1 MAATPQARLKRHA
14 LCGSEGRHPPLH
26 ILFAHSHAAE
36 VECCLQEL
44 DRVHFTVSAE
54 IVVTPEE
61 FSERLGKHAYD
72 LIVAEYPSPNWHET
86 QALEL
91 LNRSNRQI
99 PLIFV
104 GRILQRET
112 VAEFITRGAYDC
124 IEMGHIGHLPVAV
137 HRALDE
143 KALREER
150 DRAQIGLR
158 HSEAR
163 YRALAGNLS
172 YGICRCDLD
181 GKFLE
186 VNEAMVKMLG
196 YASREELLGVNL
208 ASDLLQD
215 PGNRAQLLGQPDQQG
230 SVDPIEIEWK
240 RKDGTTLKVRLS
252 GQEVMGE
259 QGEVDVYE
267 VITEDVTKQRQL
279 EDHLRQQ
286 AARDPLTGLAN
297 YRHLA
302 EVLDMEIKR
311 SERTG
316 REFAL
321 LLFDL
326 DGLKQIN
333 DHYGHLIGSHAL
345 CRVADVLSFCRDID
359 TAARYGGDEFAVVLP
374 ETETEAANQV
384 AQRICDSIANDGMGP
399 VLSVSIGIAV
409 YPHDGE
415 RIETLLHAADVAMYA
430 MKVGKHK
437 PLDVGKQRRS
447 NGRLL
452 DGRIERRLTMS
463 VPVYLASSRE
473 PRAS

>member
-1 MAATPQARLKRHA
+1 MASTPQARLKRDA
-14 LCGSEGRHPPLH
+14 LSGSEGRHPPLH
-26 ILFAHSHAAE
+26 ILFVHSHAAE
-36 VECCLQEL
+36 VERCLQEL
-44 DRVHFTVSAE
+44 ERVHFTVIAE
-54 IVVTPEE
+54 IVATPEE
-61 FSERLGKHAYD
+61 FSERLNSQAYD
-72 LIVAEYPSPNWHET
+72 IVVAEYPSPNWRET

-91 LNRSNRQI
+91 LRLSKRQI

-104 GRILQRET
+104 SGTLRRET

-124 IEMGHIGHLPVAV
+124 IEMDHLGHLPVTI

-150 DRAQIGLR
+150 DRAENGLR

-172 YGICRCDLD
+172 YGICRCDLG

-196 YASREELLGVNL
+196 YASKEQLLAVNL
-208 ASDLLQD
+208 ASDLIQS
-215 PGNRAQLLGQPDQQG
+215 PGKRAQLLGQPDQQG
-230 SVDPIEIEWK
+230 SVDPLEIEWK
-240 RKDGTTLKVRLS
+240 RKDSTTLKVRLS
-252 GQEVMGE
+252 GQEVMGQ
-259 QGEVDVYE
+259 QGELDTYE
-267 VITEDVTKQRQL
+267 VIIEDVTKQRQL

-286 AARDPLTGLAN
+286 AASDPLTGLAN

-302 EVLDMEIKR
+302 EVLDLEIKR

-316 REFAL
+316 REFTL

-333 DHYGHLIGSHAL
+333 DRYGHMTGSHAL

-374 ETETEAANQV
+374 ETDAEAANQV

-399 VLSVSIGIAV
+399 PLSVSIGVAV

-415 RIETLLHAADVAMYA
+415 RIEALLRKADVAMYT
-430 MKVGKHK
+430 MKARKHK
-437 PLDVGKQRRS
+437 
-447 NGRLL
+447 LL
-452 DGRIERRLTMS
+452 D
-463 VPVYLASSRE
+463 AK
-473 PRAS
+473 

>member
-1 MAATPQARLKRHA
+1 MASTSQARLKRDA
-14 LCGSEGRHPPLH
+14 PSGSEGRHPPLH
-26 ILFAHSHAAE
+26 VLFVHSHAAE
-36 VECCLQEL
+36 VKRCLQEL
-44 DRVHFTVSAE
+44 DTVHFTVSAE
-54 IVVTPEE
+54 TVVTPEE
-61 FSERLGKHAYD
+61 FSERLSSQAYD
-72 LIVAEYPSPNWHET
+72 LVVAEYPSPNWQET

-91 LNRSNRQI
+91 LNRSKRQI

-104 GRILQRET
+104 GPILQRET

-208 ASDLLQD
+208 ASELIQN
-215 PGNRAQLLGQPDQQG
+215 PVKRAQLLGQAGQQG
-230 SVDPIEIEWK
+230 TVDPVEIEWK
-240 RKDGTTLKVRLS
+240 RKDGTSLKVRVS

-259 QGEVDVYE
+259 QGELHSYE

-333 DHYGHLIGSHAL
+333 DRYGHLIGSHAL

-374 ETETEAANQV
+374 ETDVEAANHA
-384 AQRICDSIANDGMGP
+384 AQRICDSIANDGMEP
-399 VLSVSIGIAV
+399 ALSVSIGVAV

-415 RIETLLHAADVAMYA
+415 SLETLLRAADVAMYS
-430 MKVGKHK
+430 MKASKHK
-437 PLDVGKQRRS
+437 
-447 NGRLL
+447 LL
-452 DGRIERRLTMS
+452 NLK
-463 VPVYLASSRE
+463 
-473 PRAS
+473 

>member
-1 MAATPQARLKRHA
+1 
-14 LCGSEGRHPPLH
+14 LH
-26 ILFAHSHAAE
+26 ILFVHSNAAE
-36 VECCLQEL
+36 VERCLQEL
-44 DRVHFTVSAE
+44 DKVHFTVSAE
-54 IVVTPEE
+54 VVVTPEE
-61 FSERLGKHAYD
+61 FSERLGSHAYD
-72 LIVAEYPSPNWHET
+72 LVVAELTSPDWRET
-86 QALEL
+86 QASEL
-91 LNRSNRQI
+91 LHRSKRQI

-104 GRILQRET
+104 GGILQRET

-124 IEMGHIGHLPVAV
+124 IEMGRIGHLPVAV
-137 HRALDE
+137 RRALQE
-143 KALREER
+143 KTLREER
-150 DRAQIGLR
+150 DRAKNGLR

-172 YGICRCDLD
+172 YGICRCDRD

-196 YASREELLGVNL
+196 YASREELMAVNL
-208 ASDLLQD
+208 ASGLIQD
-215 PGNRAQLLGQPDQQG
+215 PAKRAQLLGQPDQQG
-230 SVDPIEIEWK
+230 SVDPLEIEWE
-240 RKDGTTLKVRLS
+240 RKDHTTLRVRLS
-252 GQEVMGE
+252 GHEVLGK
-259 QGEVDVYE
+259 QGQLDAYE

-279 EDHLRQQ
+279 EDHLREQ

-302 EVLDMEIKR
+302 EVLAMEVKR

-321 LLFDL
+321 LLFDV

-333 DHYGHLIGSHAL
+333 DRYGHLTGSHAL

-374 ETETEAANQV
+374 ETNSEAANQV

-399 VLSVSIGIAV
+399 LLSVSIGVAV

-415 RIETLLHAADVAMYA
+415 RIEALLRKADVAMYA
-430 MKVGKHK
+430 MKAKK
-437 PLDVGKQRRS
+437 
-447 NGRLL
+447 
-452 DGRIERRLTMS
+452 
-463 VPVYLASSRE
+463 RE
-473 PRAS
+473 LRNAR

>member
-1 MAATPQARLKRHA
+1 MAATPQARLKRDA
-14 LCGSEGRHPPLH
+14 LSGSEGRHPPLH
-26 ILFAHSHAAE
+26 ILFIHSHAAE
-36 VECCLQEL
+36 VKRCLQEL
-44 DRVHFTVSAE
+44 DRVHFTVSSE

-61 FSERLGKHAYD
+61 FSQRLGMHAYD
-72 LIVAEYPSPNWHET
+72 LIVAEYPSPNWQET

-91 LNRSNRQI
+91 LQRSKRPI

-143 KALREER
+143 KALRDER

-196 YASREELLGVNL
+196 YTSREELLGVNL
-208 ASDLLQD
+208 ASDLIQD
-215 PGNRAQLLGQPDQQG
+215 PVKRAQLLGQPDQQG
-230 SVDPIEIEWK
+230 SVEAIEIEWK
-240 RKDGTTLKVRLS
+240 RKDGTTLKVRGS
-252 GQEVMGE
+252 GQEVIDE
-259 QGEVDVYE
+259 QGRLDGYE

-279 EDHLRQQ
+279 EEHLRQQ
-286 AARDPLTGLAN
+286 AARDPLTGLSN

-302 EVLDMEIKR
+302 EVLDMEVKR

-333 DHYGHLIGSHAL
+333 DRHGHLIGSHAL

-374 ETETEAANQV
+374 ETGVEAANQV
-384 AQRICDSIANDGMGP
+384 AQRICESIANDGMEP
-399 VLSVSIGIAV
+399 ILSVSIGVAV

-415 RIETLLHAADVAMYA
+415 SIEALLRAADVAMYS
-430 MKVGKHK
+430 MKGKKHK
-437 PLDVGKQRRS
+437 
-447 NGRLL
+447 LL
-452 DGRIERRLTMS
+452 DTQQ
-463 VPVYLASSRE
+463 
-473 PRAS
+473 RASHET

>member
-1 MAATPQARLKRHA
+1 MASTPQARLKRDV
-14 LCGSEGRHPPLH
+14 LSGSEGRHLPLH
-26 ILFAHSHAAE
+26 ILFVHSHVAE
-36 VECCLQEL
+36 VERCLQEL
-44 DRVHFTVSAE
+44 DKVHFTASAE
-54 IVVTPEE
+54 IVRTPEE
-61 FSERLGKHAYD
+61 FSERLGSCSYD
-72 LIVAEYPSPNWHET
+72 LVVAEYPSPDLRET

-91 LNRSNRQI
+91 LHRSKRQI

-104 GRILQRET
+104 GGTMQRET

-143 KALREER
+143 KALRDER
-150 DRAQIGLR
+150 DRARIGLR

-196 YASREELLGVNL
+196 YASKEELLGVNL
-208 ASDLLQD
+208 ASGLIQD
-215 PGNRAQLLGQPDQQG
+215 PGKRAQLLGQPDQQG
-230 SVDPIEIEWK
+230 SVDPLEIEWK
-240 RKDGTTLKVRLS
+240 RKDGTILKVRLN
-252 GQEVMGE
+252 GYEVMGE
-259 QGEVDVYE
+259 QGELDAYE
-267 VITEDVTKQRQL
+267 VITEDVTNQRQL

-286 AARDPLTGLAN
+286 AARDPLTGLVN

-302 EVLDMEIKR
+302 GVLDMEIKR

-333 DHYGHLIGSHAL
+333 DRYGHLTGSHAI

-374 ETETEAANQV
+374 ETDAEAANQV
-384 AQRICDSIANDGMGP
+384 AQRICESIANDGMGP
-399 VLSVSIGIAV
+399 PLSVSIGVAV

-415 RIETLLHAADVAMYA
+415 RIEALLRKADVAMYA
-430 MKVGKHK
+430 MKAKK
-437 PLDVGKQRRS
+437 
-447 NGRLL
+447 
-452 DGRIERRLTMS
+452 
-463 VPVYLASSRE
+463 RE
-473 PRAS
+473 LRNAR

>member
-1 MAATPQARLKRHA
+1 MASTPQARLKRDA
-14 LCGSEGRHPPLH
+14 LCGSKSRHLPLH
-26 ILFAHSHAAE
+26 ILFVHSQVAE
-36 VECCLQEL
+36 VERCLQEL
-44 DRVHFTVSAE
+44 DRVHFLVSAE
-54 IVVTPEE
+54 IVASPEE
-61 FSERLGKHAYD
+61 FSERLAAHAYD
-72 LIVAEYPSPNWHET
+72 LVVAEYPSPNWRET

-91 LNRSNRQI
+91 LHRSKRRI

-112 VAEFITRGAYDC
+112 VAEFITKGAYDC
-124 IEMGHIGHLPVAV
+124 IEMEHIGHLPVAV
-137 HRALDE
+137 HRALQE
-143 KALREER
+143 KTLREER
-150 DRAQIGLR
+150 DRAKNGLG

-163 YRALAGNLS
+163 YLALAGNLS

-186 VNEAMVKMLG
+186 VNEAMLKMLG
-196 YASREELLGVNL
+196 YASKEELLAVNL
-208 ASDLLQD
+208 VSALIQD
-215 PGNRAQLLGQPDQQG
+215 AAKRAQLLGQPDRQG

-240 RKDGTTLKVRLS
+240 RKDGTILKVRLD
-252 GQEVMGE
+252 GQEVMSE
-259 QGEVDVYE
+259 QGELEADV
-267 VITEDVTKQRQL
+267 VITEDVTNQRQL
-279 EDHLRQQ
+279 EDRLRQQ

-302 EVLDMEIKR
+302 EVLAMEVKR

-333 DHYGHLIGSHAL
+333 DRYGHHTGSDAI

-374 ETETEAANQV
+374 ETGAEAANQV

-399 VLSVSIGIAV
+399 LLSVSVGVAV

-415 RIETLLHAADVAMYA
+415 RIEVLLRKADVAMYA
-430 MKVGKHK
+430 MKAKK
-437 PLDVGKQRRS
+437 
-447 NGRLL
+447 
-452 DGRIERRLTMS
+452 
-463 VPVYLASSRE
+463 RE
-473 PRAS
+473 LRNAR

>member
-1 MAATPQARLKRHA
+1 M
-14 LCGSEGRHPPLH
+14 
-26 ILFAHSHAAE
+26 
-36 VECCLQEL
+36 
-44 DRVHFTVSAE
+44 HFTVSAE
-54 IVVTPEE
+54 IVGTPEE
-61 FSERLGKHAYD
+61 FSERLGSLAYD
-72 LIVAEYPSPNWHET
+72 LVVAEYPSPDWRVT

-91 LNRSNRQI
+91 LHLSKRQI

-104 GRILQRET
+104 GGTLQRET
-112 VAEFITRGAYDC
+112 VADFITKGAYDC
-124 IEMGHIGHLPVAV
+124 IEMDHIGHLPVAV

-143 KALREER
+143 KALRDDR
-150 DRAQIGLR
+150 DRAKNGLR

-196 YASREELLGVNL
+196 YASKEELLGVNL
-208 ASDLLQD
+208 ASGLIQD
-215 PGNRAQLLGQPDQQG
+215 PGKRAQLLGQPDQQG
-230 SVDPIEIEWK
+230 SVDPVEIEWK
-240 RKDGTTLKVRLS
+240 RKDGTTLKVRFS
-252 GQEVMGE
+252 GQEVIGE
-259 QGEVDVYE
+259 QGELDTYE

-302 EVLDMEIKR
+302 EVLAMEVKR

-333 DHYGHLIGSHAL
+333 DRYGHLVGSHAI

-374 ETETEAANQV
+374 ETDAQAANQV
-384 AQRICDSIANDGMGP
+384 AQRISETIANDGMGP
-399 VLSVSIGIAV
+399 LLSVSIGVAV

-415 RIETLLHAADVAMYA
+415 SIETLLHAADAAMYS
-430 MKVGKHK
+430 MKAAKHK
-437 PLDVGKQRRS
+437 
-447 NGRLL
+447 LL
-452 DGRIERRLTMS
+452 DAG
-463 VPVYLASSRE
+463 
-473 PRAS
+473 

>member
-1 MAATPQARLKRHA
+1 LR
-14 LCGSEGRHPPLH
+14 
-26 ILFAHSHAAE
+26 ILFFHSQLAD
-36 VECCLQEL
+36 VKRCLNVL
-44 DRVHFTVSAE
+44 DKLHFTVSSDR
-54 IVVTPEE
+54 VVTLEE
-61 FSERLGKHAYD
+61 FTERLGSQSYD
-72 LIVAEYPSPNWHET
+72 LVIAEHPSSNSRET
-86 QALEL
+86 HAVEL
-91 LNRSNRQI
+91 LGLSKRQI
-99 PLIFV
+99 PVIFV
-104 GRILQRET
+104 GGTLQREV

-124 IEMGHIGHLPVAV
+124 IEMDHIGHLPVAI

-143 KALREER
+143 KALRDDR
-150 DRAQIGLR
+150 DRAENGLK

-196 YASREELLGVNL
+196 YASREELLAFNL
-208 ASDLLQD
+208 AGEMIQD
-215 PGNRAQLLGQPDQQG
+215 PVKRAQLLGESDQQG
-230 SVDPIEIEWK
+230 LIDPVEIEWK
-240 RKDGTTLKVRLS
+240 RKDGTSLKVRVS
-252 GQEVMGE
+252 GQEVRGA
-259 QGEVDVYE
+259 QGELESYE

-286 AARDPLTGLAN
+286 AARDPLTGLGN

-326 DGLKQIN
+326 DGLKKIN
-333 DHYGHLIGSHAL
+333 DRYGHLTGSHAL

-374 ETETEAANQV
+374 ETGPEAAKLV
-384 AQRICDSIANDGMGP
+384 AQRICDNIANDGMGP
-399 VLSVSIGIAV
+399 LLSVSIGVAV
-409 YPHDGE
+409 YPRDGE
-415 RIETLLHAADVAMYA
+415 RIEALLHTADVAMYS
-430 MKVGKHK
+430 MKATRHK
-437 PLDVGKQRRS
+437 
-447 NGRLL
+447 LL
-452 DGRIERRLTMS
+452 DGK
-463 VPVYLASSRE
+463 
-473 PRAS
+473 

>member
-1 MAATPQARLKRHA
+1 MASTPQARLKRDV
-14 LCGSEGRHPPLH
+14 LSGSEGRHLPLH
-26 ILFAHSHAAE
+26 ILFVHSHVAE
-36 VECCLQEL
+36 VGRCLQEL
-44 DRVHFTVSAE
+44 NKLHFTVNAE
-54 IVVTPEE
+54 VVVTPQE
-61 FSERLGKHAYD
+61 FTERLGRGAYD
-72 LIVAEYPSPNWHET
+72 LVVAEHPSPNWRET

-91 LNRSNRQI
+91 LHLSKSKI

-104 GRILQRET
+104 GGTMQRET

-124 IEMGHIGHLPVAV
+124 IEMGRIGHLPVAL
-137 HRALDE
+137 HRALQE

-150 DRAQIGLR
+150 DRAQNRLR
-158 HSEAR
+158 HSQAR

-172 YGICRCDLD
+172 YGICRCDRD

-196 YASREELLGVNL
+196 YASKEELLGANL
-208 ASDLLQD
+208 ASELIQD
-215 PGNRAQLLGQPDQQG
+215 PGKRTQLLGQPDLQG
-230 SVDPIEIEWK
+230 SVDPLEIEWK
-240 RKDGTTLKVRLS
+240 RKDGTILKVRLD
-252 GQEVMGE
+252 GHEVMSE
-259 QGEVDVYE
+259 QGELDAYE

-333 DHYGHLIGSHAL
+333 DCHGHLIGSHAL
-345 CRVADVLSFCRDID
+345 CRVADALSFCRDID
-359 TAARYGGDEFAVVLP
+359 TAG
-374 ETETEAANQV
+374 AAMLV
-384 AQRICDSIANDGMGP
+384 CMLA
-399 VLSVSIGIAV
+399 
-409 YPHDGE
+409 GE
-415 RIETLLHAADVAMYA
+415 R
-430 MKVGKHK
+430 
-437 PLDVGKQRRS
+437 
-447 NGRLL
+447 
-452 DGRIERRLTMS
+452 
-463 VPVYLASSRE
+463 
-473 PRAS
+473 

>member
-1 MAATPQARLKRHA
+1 MAATPQARLRRDA
-14 LCGSEGRHPPLH
+14 LSRSEGRHPPLQV
-26 ILFAHSHAAE
+26 LFVHSHAAE
-36 VECCLQEL
+36 VERCLQEL
-44 DRVHFTVSAE
+44 DKVHFTVRAE
-54 IVVTPEE
+54 TVQTPEQ
-61 FSERLGKHAYD
+61 FSEKLGSAAYD
-72 LIVAEYPSPNWHET
+72 LIVAEYPSPNWQET

-91 LNRSNRQI
+91 LTRSKRQI

-124 IEMGHIGHLPVAV
+124 IEMSHIGHLPVAV

-143 KALREER
+143 KALRDER
-150 DRAQIGLR
+150 DRAQKGLR

-172 YGICRCDLD
+172 YGICRCDLG

-196 YASREELLGVNL
+196 YGSRDELLGVNL
-208 ASDLLQD
+208 ASELIQD
-215 PGNRAQLLGQPDQQG
+215 PVKRAQLLGQPDQQG
-230 SVDPIEIEWK
+230 SVDPVEVEWK
-240 RKDGTTLKVRLS
+240 RKDGTTLKVRIS

-259 QGEVDVYE
+259 QGELETYE

-279 EDHLRQQ
+279 EDHLRLQ

-311 SERTG
+311 SERTR

-326 DGLKQIN
+326 DGLKRIN
-333 DHYGHLIGSHAL
+333 DSHGHLIGSNAL

-374 ETETEAANQV
+374 ETDEAAARQV
-384 AQRICDSIANDGMGP
+384 AQRICDSIANDGMEP
-399 VLSVSIGIAV
+399 ALSVSIGVAV

-415 RIETLLHAADVAMYA
+415 SIETLLRTADLAMYS
-430 MKVGKHK
+430 MKAS
-437 PLDVGKQRRS
+437 KQRA
-447 NGRLL
+447 
-452 DGRIERRLTMS
+452 DG
-463 VPVYLASSRE
+463 
-473 PRAS
+473 PR

>member
-1 MAATPQARLKRHA
+1 MAATPQARLKRDA
-14 LCGSEGRHPPLH
+14 LSGSQGRHPPLH
-26 ILFAHSHAAE
+26 ILFVHSHAAE
-36 VECCLQEL
+36 VERCLLEL
-44 DRVHFTVSAE
+44 DKVHFTVSAE

-61 FSERLGKHAYD
+61 FNERLGTHSYD
-72 LIVAEYPSPNWHET
+72 LVVAEYPSPNWQET

-91 LNRSNRQI
+91 LNRAKRQI

-181 GKFLE
+181 GRFLE

-208 ASDLLQD
+208 ASDLIQD
-215 PGNRAQLLGQPDQQG
+215 PVKRAQLLGQPDRQG

-240 RKDGTTLKVRLS
+240 RKDGTTLKVRFS

-259 QGEVDVYE
+259 QGELDTYE

-297 YRHLA
+297 YRRLA

-321 LLFDL
+321 LLFDV

-333 DHYGHLIGSHAL
+333 DYYGHLIGSHAL

-374 ETETEAANQV
+374 ETGVEAANHA
-384 AQRICDSIANDGMGP
+384 AQRICVSIANDGMEP
-399 VLSVSIGIAV
+399 MLSVSIGVAV
-409 YPHDGE
+409 YPHDGQ
-415 RIETLLHAADVAMYA
+415 RIEALLRAADVAMYS
-430 MKVGKHK
+430 MKAKKHK
-437 PLDVGKQRRS
+437 
-447 NGRLL
+447 LL
-452 DGRIERRLTMS
+452 DATQRVTH
-463 VPVYLASSRE
+463 
-473 PRAS
+473 

>member
-1 MAATPQARLKRHA
+1 MAATPKPRLKRNA
-14 LCGSEGRHPPLH
+14 ATGSEGRHPPLH
-26 ILFAHSHAAE
+26 ILFVHSHAAE
-36 VECCLQEL
+36 VERCLQEL
-44 DRVHFTVSAE
+44 DRVHFTVSADT
-54 IVVTPEE
+54 VATPEE
-61 FSERLGKHAYD
+61 FSEQLSSRTYD
-72 LIVAEYPSPNWHET
+72 LVVAEYPSPNWQET
-86 QALEL
+86 QALEVL
-91 LNRSNRQI
+91 QRSRRQI

-124 IEMGHIGHLPVAV
+124 IEMNHIGHLPVAV

-150 DRAQIGLR
+150 DQAQIGLR

-172 YGICRCDLD
+172 YGICRCALD

-186 VNEAMVKMLG
+186 VNEAMMKMLG
-196 YASREELLGVNL
+196 YASKEELLAVNL
-208 ASDLLQD
+208 ASDLILN
-215 PGNRAQLLGQPDQQG
+215 PVRRAQLLGQSAQQG
-230 SVDPIEIEWK
+230 LVDPIEIEWK
-240 RKDGTTLKVRLS
+240 RRDGTTLKVRLS

-259 QGEVDVYE
+259 QGELNAYE

-302 EVLDMEIKR
+302 EVLDTEIKR
-311 SERTG
+311 SGRTG

-326 DGLKQIN
+326 DGLKRIN
-333 DHYGHLIGSHAL
+333 DLYGHLEGSHAL
-345 CRVADVLSFCRDID
+345 CRVADVLNFCRDID

-374 ETETEAANQV
+374 ETGAEAAKQV

-399 VLSVSIGIAV
+399 RISVSIGVAI

-415 RIETLLHAADVAMYA
+415 RIEALLRKADVAMYEMKA
-430 MKVGKHK
+430 MK
-437 PLDVGKQRRS
+437 
-447 NGRLL
+447 
-452 DGRIERRLTMS
+452 
-463 VPVYLASSRE
+463 A
-473 PRAS
+473 RA

>member
-1 MAATPQARLKRHA
+1 MASTSQARLKRDA
-14 LCGSEGRHPPLH
+14 PSGSEGRHPPLH
-26 ILFAHSHAAE
+26 VLFVHSHAAE
-36 VECCLQEL
+36 VKRCLQEL
-44 DRVHFTVSAE
+44 DTVHFTVSAE
-54 IVVTPEE
+54 TVVTPEE
-61 FSERLGKHAYD
+61 FSERLSSQAYD
-72 LIVAEYPSPNWHET
+72 LVVAEYPSPNWQET

-91 LNRSNRQI
+91 LNRSKRQI

-104 GRILQRET
+104 GPILQRET

-208 ASDLLQD
+208 ASELIQN
-215 PGNRAQLLGQPDQQG
+215 PVKRAQLLGQAGQQG
-230 SVDPIEIEWK
+230 TVDPVEIEWE
-240 RKDGTTLKVRLS
+240 RKDGTSLKVRVS

-259 QGEVDVYE
+259 QGELHSYE

-321 LLFDL
+321 LLFDP

-333 DHYGHLIGSHAL
+333 DRYGHLIGSHAL
-345 CRVADVLSFCRDID
+345 CRVADVLSFCRDTD

-374 ETETEAANQV
+374 ETGAEAANHA
-384 AQRICDSIANDGMGP
+384 AQRICDSIAYDGMEP
-399 VLSVSIGIAV
+399 VLSVSIGVAV

-415 RIETLLHAADVAMYA
+415 SLETLLRAADVAMYS
-430 MKVGKHK
+430 MKANKHK
-437 PLDVGKQRRS
+437 
-447 NGRLL
+447 LL
-452 DGRIERRLTMS
+452 DLK
-463 VPVYLASSRE
+463 
-473 PRAS
+473 

>member
-1 MAATPQARLKRHA
+1 MAATHQARLKRDA

-36 VECCLQEL
+36 VKRCLQEL

-54 IVVTPEE
+54 IVETPEE
-61 FSERLGKHAYD
+61 FSERLAAHAYD
-72 LIVAEYPSPNWHET
+72 LVVAEYPSPNWQET

-91 LNRSNRQI
+91 LNRAKRQI

-172 YGICRCDLD
+172 YGICRCGLD

-186 VNEAMVKMLG
+186 VNDAIV
-196 YASREELLGVNL
+196 
-208 ASDLLQD
+208 
-215 PGNRAQLLGQPDQQG
+215 
-230 SVDPIEIEWK
+230 
-240 RKDGTTLKVRLS
+240 KVRGS
-252 GQEVMGE
+252 GQEVIDE
-259 QGEVDVYE
+259 QGKLDGYE

-286 AARDPLTGLAN
+286 AALDPLTGLSN

-302 EVLDMEIKR
+302 EVLDMEVKR

-326 DGLKQIN
+326 DGLKEIN
-333 DHYGHLIGSHAL
+333 DRYGHLIGSHAL

-374 ETETEAANQV
+374 ETGVEAANQV
-384 AQRICDSIANDGMGP
+384 
-399 VLSVSIGIAV
+399 
-409 YPHDGE
+409 
-415 RIETLLHAADVAMYA
+415 
-430 MKVGKHK
+430 
-437 PLDVGKQRRS
+437 
-447 NGRLL
+447 
-452 DGRIERRLTMS
+452 
-463 VPVYLASSRE
+463 
-473 PRAS
+473 

>member
-1 MAATPQARLKRHA
+1 MTKGRTGSREFIPGPMAATPQARLKRDA
-14 LCGSEGRHPPLH
+14 PSGSEGRHPPLH

-36 VECCLQEL
+36 VQRCLQEL
-44 DRVHFTVSAE
+44 DKVHFTVSAE

-61 FSERLGKHAYD
+61 FSERLAAHTYD
-72 LIVAEYPSPNWHET
+72 LVVAEYPSPNWQET

-91 LNRSNRQI
+91 LHRSKKQV

-112 VAEFITRGAYDC
+112 VAEFIARGAYDC
-124 IEMGHIGHLPVAV
+124 IEMGHVGHLPVAV

-186 VNEAMVKMLG
+186 VNEALVKMLG
-196 YASREELLGVNL
+196 YASKAELLNINL
-208 ASDLLQD
+208 ASKLIQD
-215 PGNRAQLLGQPDQQG
+215 PAKRAQLLGQSAPQG
-230 SVDPIEIEWK
+230 EVDPVELEWK
-240 RKDGTTLKVRLS
+240 RKDGTTLKLRLS
-252 GQEVMGE
+252 GQEVVGE
-259 QGEVDVYE
+259 QGEMAAYE

-286 AARDPLTGLAN
+286 AALDSLTGLFN

-311 SERTG
+311 SERTR

-333 DHYGHLIGSHAL
+333 DFHGHLIGSHAL

-374 ETETEAANQV
+374 ETSIEAANNV
-384 AQRICDSIANDGMGP
+384 ALRICESIANDGMEP
-399 VLSVSIGIAV
+399 VLSVSIGVAV

-415 RIETLLHAADVAMYA
+415 SIESLLRTADVAMYT
-430 MKVGKHK
+430 MKAKKHK
-437 PLDVGKQRRS
+437 RLDATQRF
-447 NGRLL
+447 
-452 DGRIERRLTMS
+452 TH
-463 VPVYLASSRE
+463 
-473 PRAS
+473 

>member
-1 MAATPQARLKRHA
+1 MASTPAARLKRDA
-14 LCGSEGRHPPLH
+14 LSGSEGRHPPLH
-26 ILFAHSHAAE
+26 ILFVHSHAAE
-36 VECCLQEL
+36 VERCLQEL
-44 DRVHFTVSAE
+44 DKVHFTVSSE
-54 IVVTPEE
+54 TVGTPEE
-61 FSERLGKHAYD
+61 FIERLGSHAYD
-72 LIVAEYPSPNWHET
+72 LVVAEYPSPDWRET

-91 LNRSNRQI
+91 LRLSKRQI

-104 GRILQRET
+104 GGSLQRET

-124 IEMGHIGHLPVAV
+124 IEMNHIGHLPVAV

-143 KALREER
+143 KALRDER
-150 DRAQIGLR
+150 DRAQNGLK

-196 YASREELLGVNL
+196 CASKEDLLAANL
-208 ASDLLQD
+208 ACDLIQD
-215 PGNRAQLLGQPDQQG
+215 PGKRAQLLGQSDQQG
-230 SVDPIEIEWK
+230 LIDPIEIEWK
-240 RKDGTTLKVRLS
+240 RKDGAALKVRLS
-252 GQEVMGE
+252 GQEVRGE
-259 QGEVDVYE
+259 QDELLAYE

-311 SERTG
+311 SGRTG

-321 LLFDL
+321 LLFDV

-333 DHYGHLIGSHAL
+333 DRYGHLTGSHAL
-345 CRVADVLSFCRDID
+345 CRVADVLSFCRDTD

-374 ETETEAANQV
+374 ETGAEAANQV
-384 AQRICDSIANDGMGP
+384 AQRICDNIANDGMGP
-399 VLSVSIGIAV
+399 LLSVSVGFAV

-415 RIETLLHAADVAMYA
+415 SIEALLGRADAAMYS
-430 MKVGKHK
+430 MKAKK
-437 PLDVGKQRRS
+437 RE
-447 NGRLL
+447 LL
-452 DGRIERRLTMS
+452 DARQRS
-463 VPVYLASSRE
+463 AS
-473 PRAS
+473 

>member
-1 MAATPQARLKRHA
+1 MASTSPTRLKRDDPF
-14 LCGSEGRHPPLH
+14 GSSGRHPPLH
-26 ILFAHSHAAE
+26 ILFVHSHVAE
-36 VECCLQEL
+36 VDRCLQEL
-44 DRVHFTVSAE
+44 NRVHFTVSAE

-61 FSERLGKHAYD
+61 FTERLRSRAYD
-72 LIVAEYPSPNWHET
+72 LVVAEYPSPDWRET

-91 LNRSNRQI
+91 LHESKRQV

-104 GRILQRET
+104 GGTLQRET
-112 VAEFITRGAYDC
+112 VAEFITKGAYDC
-124 IEMGHIGHLPVAV
+124 IGMDHLGHLPVAV

-143 KALREER
+143 KALRDER

-172 YGICRCDLD
+172 YGICRCSLD

-196 YASREELLGVNL
+196 YASKEELLDVNL

-215 PGNRAQLLGQPDQQG
+215 PGKRSQLLGQPDQQG

-259 QGEVDVYE
+259 PCEPSTYE
-267 VITEDVTKQRQL
+267 IITENVTKQRQV

-311 SERTG
+311 SERTR

-333 DHYGHLIGSHAL
+333 DRYGHLRGSHAL
-345 CRVADVLSFCRDID
+345 CRVADVLSFCRNTD

-374 ETETEAANQV
+374 ETGAEAANQV
-384 AQRICDSIANDGMGP
+384 AQRICESIANDGMGP
-399 VLSVSIGIAV
+399 ALSVSIGVAV

-415 RIETLLHAADVAMYA
+415 RIETLLHSADVAMYA
-430 MKVGKHK
+430 MKAKHK
-437 PLDVGKQRRS
+437 
-447 NGRLL
+447 LL
-452 DGRIERRLTMS
+452 DAR
-463 VPVYLASSRE
+463 
-473 PRAS
+473 

>member
-1 MAATPQARLKRHA
+1 MASTPQARRKRDA
-14 LCGSEGRHPPLH
+14 LSGSKSRHPSLH
-26 ILFAHSHAAE
+26 ILFVHSQVAE
-36 VECCLQEL
+36 VERCLQEL
-44 DRVHFTVSAE
+44 NKVHFTVSAA
-54 IVVTPEE
+54 IVGTPEE
-61 FSERLGKHAYD
+61 FSERLGSHAYD
-72 LIVAEYPSPNWHET
+72 LVVAEYPGPDWRET
-86 QALEL
+86 QTLEL
-91 LNRSNRQI
+91 LHLSKKQI

-112 VAEFITRGAYDC
+112 VAEFITKGAYDY
-124 IEMGHIGHLPVAV
+124 IEMEHIGHLPVAV
-137 HRALDE
+137 RRALQE
-143 KALREER
+143 KTLREER
-150 DRAQIGLR
+150 DRAKNGLGQ
-158 HSEAR
+158 SEAR
-163 YRALAGNLS
+163 YLALAGNLN

-196 YASREELLGVNL
+196 YASREELMAVNL
-208 ASDLLQD
+208 ASGLIQD
-215 PGNRAQLLGQPDQQG
+215 PAKRAQLLGQPDQQG

-240 RKDGTTLKVRLS
+240 RKDHTTLKVQLS
-252 GQEVMGE
+252 GQEILGE
-259 QGEVDVYE
+259 QGQLDAYE

-279 EDHLRQQ
+279 EDHLREQ

-302 EVLDMEIKR
+302 EVLAMEVKR

-333 DHYGHLIGSHAL
+333 DRYGHLTGSHAI

-374 ETETEAANQV
+374 ETDAEAANQV
-384 AQRICDSIANDGMGP
+384 AQRICDNIANDGMRP
-399 VLSVSIGIAV
+399 LLSVSIGIAV

-415 RIETLLHAADVAMYA
+415 RIEALLRKADVAMYA
-430 MKVGKHK
+430 MKAKK
-437 PLDVGKQRRS
+437 
-447 NGRLL
+447 
-452 DGRIERRLTMS
+452 
-463 VPVYLASSRE
+463 RE
-473 PRAS
+473 LRDAR

>member
-1 MAATPQARLKRHA
+1 MASTSPTRFKRDDPI
-14 LCGSEGRHPPLH
+14 GSSGRHPLLR
-26 ILFAHSHAAE
+26 ILFVHSHIAE
-36 VECCLQEL
+36 VERCLQEL
-44 DRVHFTVSAE
+44 NRVHFTVSAE
-54 IVVTPEE
+54 IVISPEE
-61 FSERLGKHAYD
+61 FTERLSAQTYD
-72 LIVAEYPSPNWHET
+72 LVVAEYPSPDWRET

-91 LNRSNRQI
+91 LHQSKRQF

-104 GRILQRET
+104 GGTLQHET
-112 VAEFITRGAYDC
+112 VAELITKGAYDC
-124 IEMGHIGHLPVAV
+124 IDMEHVGHLPVAI

-143 KALREER
+143 KALRDER
-150 DRAQIGLR
+150 DRAQNGLR

-172 YGICRCDLD
+172 YGICRCSLD

-196 YASREELLGVNL
+196 YASKEELLGVNL
-208 ASDLLQD
+208 AGDLIQD
-215 PGNRAQLLGQPDQQG
+215 PGKRAQLLGLPDQQG

-240 RKDGTTLKVRLS
+240 RKDGTTLMVRLS
-252 GQEVMGE
+252 GQEVVHD
-259 QGEVDVYE
+259 QGVLGTYE
-267 VITEDVTKQRQL
+267 IIIENVTKQREV
-279 EDHLRQQ
+279 EDYLRQQ

-333 DHYGHLIGSHAL
+333 DRYGHLRGSHAL
-345 CRVADVLSFCRDID
+345 CRVADVLSFCRNTD

-374 ETETEAANQV
+374 ETGAQAANQV

-399 VLSVSIGIAV
+399 VLSVSMGVAV

-415 RIETLLHAADVAMYA
+415 SIETLLHAADVAMYS
-430 MKVGKHK
+430 MKASKHK
-437 PLDVGKQRRS
+437 LVAAG
-447 NGRLL
+447 
-452 DGRIERRLTMS
+452 
-463 VPVYLASSRE
+463 
-473 PRAS
+473 